1 MRLSVELLDHIF
13 SFLVSHQRTIAA
25 CSKDAVLFPIIE
37 RQLYYHT
44 TVRFARGWRDS
55 DCGFEPDCLSKL
67 VSENPRI
74 LNYVRILQIQVDL
87 DQMRSEDQAIVSQ
100 LDEFAETLLMF
111 PFLQCII
118 LTTSKKRAWHW
129 PKGFRAALED
139 RLNLPTVK
147 EVHMVGRQDS
157 PFALIGNCTNVE
169 NLLLSGSFMSAE
181 ESVDAT
187 PLQLKSLTL
196 PHISH
201 FYSFVDSIKLHIE
214 DLQSLR
220 CAQSSVDQLPA
231 LLGVC
236 SKTLNKLDVDLT
248 HSQC

>member
-13 SFLVSHQRTIAA
+13 SFLVSDQRTIIS
-25 CSKDAVLFPIIE
+25 CSKDPVLFPIIE

-44 TVRFARGWRDS
+44 IVRFAKGWRES
-55 DCGFEPDCLSKL
+55 GCGFEPECLSKL
-67 VSENPRI
+67 ISEDPRI

-87 DQMRSEDQAIVSQ
+87 DQMRNEDLAITAQ

-111 PFLQCII
+111 PFLECII
-118 LTTSKKRAWHW
+118 LTTSKRHVWSW
-129 PKGFRAALED
+129 PDVFRAALQD

-147 EVHMVGRQDS
+147 EVHIVGKQYS
-157 PFALIGNCTNVE
+157 PFSLIGNCKNIE
-169 NLLLSGSFMSAE
+169 NLLLSGSFTGAVE
-181 ESVDAT
+181 GDDAT

-201 FYSFVDSIKLHIE
+201 SLVDSIKLHINH
-214 DLQSLR
+214 LQSLR
-220 CAQSSVDQLPA
+220 CAQSSVDHLPE

-236 SKTLNKLDVDLT
+236 SKTLNRLDIDLT
-248 HSQC
+248 HSQCKA